1 MADNKSTIQ
10 RSQNMSAIRAKDTVP
25 ETYIRKLLF
34 ADGFRYRKNCGDI
47 VGTPDLWLPKYGTVV
62 FIHGCY
68 WHRHQSCK
76 YAYTPKSNTEFWNR
90 KFQSNIQRDKNVQQK
105 LSENGI
111 RILIIWECT
120 VKRMRHS
127 PELAQSTLNQIEEF
141 IRSNSPFMEI

>member
-1 MADNKSTIQ
+1 MADNKSAIQ

-47 VGTPDLWLPKYGTVV
+47 VGTPDLWLPKYGTAV

-105 LSENGI
+105 LSENGV

-120 VKRMRHS
+120 IKRMRHS